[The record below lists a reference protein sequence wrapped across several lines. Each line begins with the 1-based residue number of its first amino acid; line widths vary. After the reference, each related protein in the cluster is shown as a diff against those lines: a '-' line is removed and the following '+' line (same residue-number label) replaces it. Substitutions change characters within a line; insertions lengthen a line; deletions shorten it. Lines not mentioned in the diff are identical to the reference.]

1 LERLAEHHT
10 VVRYDMY
17 GCGLSDR
24 ERSDFSL
31 EADLRSLEAVVDQ
44 LKLRRFALLGALWG
58 GPSAIAY
65 AAKYPR
71 RVSQL
76 ILYGTR
82 ARVDQAEGEL
92 TDATI
97 AMVRMHSGIGHG
109 AMAARHMPGADA
121 ADVDWFV
128 KLRQATATPEMLAKL
143 LEHYRYVNVMDPPEA
158 ARLYAGDASARRHV
172 NPVRSREGAGGLDP
186 QRALR
191 APGG

>member
-1 LERLAEHHT
+1 MEQQIRFCTTPDGVRIAYATVGQGPPLVCTPAALSHLEQEWAWPARRAFLERLAEHHT

-76 ILYGTR
+76 ILYGAY
-82 ARVDQAEGEL
+82 ARVDQAQGEL
-92 TDATI
+92 TDAMVALMQPQKCLPNCWNTI
-97 AMVRMHSGIGHG
+97 GMSMSWISSRSCAT
-109 AMAARHMPGADA
+109 
-121 ADVDWFV
+121 
-128 KLRQATATPEMLAKL
+128 LRW
-143 LEHYRYVNVMDPPEA
+143 
-158 ARLYAGDASARRHV
+158 
-172 NPVRSREGAGGLDP
+172 
-186 QRALR
+186 
-191 APGG
+191 